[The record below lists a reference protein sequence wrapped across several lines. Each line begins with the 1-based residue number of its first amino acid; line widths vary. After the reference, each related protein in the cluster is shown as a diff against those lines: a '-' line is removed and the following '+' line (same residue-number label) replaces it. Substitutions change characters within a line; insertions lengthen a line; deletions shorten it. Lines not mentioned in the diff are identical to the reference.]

1 MGTSALVMRSNGV
14 NLFFF
19 LIGLLPFCRT
29 SPMTGEDLPEDSKNE
44 IMAIDGMEVSDSG
57 ELYFHGEKVKSI
69 QGMGG
74 ENYTGHERKKRSKRK
89 LQDNLS
95 ESMDSEIFLRVEPA
109 HMKTRKYVLQTNGT
123 NVTELT
129 EL

>member
-1 MGTSALVMRSNGV
+1 MRSNGV
-14 NLFFF
+14 HLFFF
-19 LIGLLPFCRT
+19 LIGLLSFCRT

-74 ENYTGHERKKRSKRK
+74 EKYTGHERKKRPKYDGNDDLPFDMDDIKKSHQLKILSKLNRWNK
-89 LQDNLS
+89 S
-95 ESMDSEIFLRVEPA
+95 LR
-109 HMKTRKYVLQTNGT
+109 
-123 NVTELT
+123 
-129 EL
+129 